1 MLPFYKLAM
10 ARPTQF
16 TLLSIVLVVGICAG
30 RAGFSIDPSWLI
42 FLALIIALMALFRSR
57 FVFPALVV
65 ALLLLG
71 IWRGF
76 ATDFNRSYAAQFVDQ
91 KVLICGTVS
100 DDPGTDKYGNY
111 SFELA
116 DVQVN
121 GYPLGYPV
129 RIKSLST
136 GVQRGYQVAV
146 EGKLKPAKGIVSLQV
161 SYAKVEVLNTNQD
174 WLEKLRQKFIASV
187 RSNIPP
193 SLSGF
198 GIGLL
203 VGAKSHI
210 PGDLQDDMSAV
221 GLSHVVA
228 ASGYNLTILVIAM
241 QRILAGVSIFAA
253 TAAAGWLIAAFMVVS
268 GFSAAIF
275 RASLVSTVSML
286 TGFYGN
292 KVNPI
297 TLITL
302 PAALTLAWKP
312 DFLFRDLGWQLSFTA
327 FFGVLVLA
335 PLIEE
340 RWVQHP
346 SMLKSLLIESSCAH
360 IMTLPLIMWR
370 FENLSIIAP
379 ITNLFVLPF
388 IPLAMLLTFLSGLAG
403 MFLPSP
409 IAAFVSMPATGL
421 LGYCIAVAQWFAA
434 IRIAQVE
441 QGLTGFMVAAFYIII
456 LLFSW
461 LLYKRAK
468 NFEVRNSLLAGVH
481 ISSPFDRSPR

>member
-1 MLPFYKLAM
+1 MVAIRNRL
-10 ARPTQF
+10 
-16 TLLSIVLVVGICAG
+16 
-30 RAGFSIDPSWLI
+30 
-42 FLALIIALMALFRSR
+42 
-57 FVFPALVV
+57 
-65 ALLLLG
+65 ALLLVVIAALCFG
-71 IWRGF
+71 ISRGF
-76 ATDFNRSYAAQFVDQ
+76 ETDFHRSFAAQFVDH
-91 KVLICGTVS
+91 KVNLVGTVS

-111 SFELA
+111 TFEIA
-116 DVQVN
+116 DVKI
-121 GYPLGYPV
+121 GGKPLCYPV

-136 GVQRGYQVAV
+136 GVQRGYQVSV
-146 EGKLKPAKGIVSLQV
+146 EGKLRPAKGIVPLQI
-161 SYAKVEVLNTNQD
+161 SFAKVEVLDTKQD
-174 WLEKLRQKFIASV
+174 WIEKTRQKFIASV

-203 VGAKSHI
+203 VGAKSLI

-286 TGFYGN
+286 TSFYGY
-292 KVNPI
+292 KVSPV

-302 PAALTLAWKP
+302 PAALTLAWNP
-312 DFLFRDLGWQLSFTA
+312 DFIFRDLGWQLSFTA

-335 PLIEE
+335 PLIEA

-360 IMTLPLIMWR
+360 LMTLPLIMWR

-379 ITNLFVLPF
+379 VTNLFVLPF
-388 IPLAMLLTFLSGLAG
+388 IPLAMLLTFISGLAG
-403 MFLPSP
+403 MFLPP
-409 IAAFVSMPATGL
+409 TIAAFVSMPATGL

-434 IRIAQVE
+434 IPIAQVK
-441 QGLTGFMVAAFYIII
+441 QGLTGLMVASVYIII
-456 LLFSW
+456 LLFTW
-461 LLYKRAK
+461 ILYKRAK
-468 NFEVRNSLLAGVH
+468 KLEVRNSLLAGVH
-481 ISSPFDRSPR
+481 ISSPFDRCPR